1 LTVSAWR
8 ITKQKH
14 AKSAFRGDGARIYG
28 GRWNSPGTAMIY
40 TAQSQSLA
48 VLEMLVH
55 LDSPDLLRKYVLFE
69 VSIDPSYVD
78 DLDFASLPRNWK
90 ADPAPARLRAIG
102 DDWIAAGA
110 SAVLRVPSALVPGES
125 NFLLNPRHPDFGKVR
140 IGKPIPFQ
148 YDPRLGRR

>member
-1 LTVSAWR
+1 LTLSAWR
-8 ITKQKH
+8 ITKQKY
-14 AKSAFRGDGARIYG
+14 AKSAFAGDGARIYG

-55 LDSPDLLRKYVLFE
+55 LDSPDLLRKYVLFQ
-69 VSIDPSYVD
+69 VSIDPSHVL
-78 DLDFASLPRNWK
+78 DLSFATLPRNWR
-90 ADPAPARLRAIG
+90 ADPVPARVREIG
-102 DDWIAAGA
+102 DDWVARSA

-125 NFLLNPRHPDFGKVR
+125 NFLLNPRHSDFGKLR

-148 YDPRLGRR
+148 YDPRLRKR